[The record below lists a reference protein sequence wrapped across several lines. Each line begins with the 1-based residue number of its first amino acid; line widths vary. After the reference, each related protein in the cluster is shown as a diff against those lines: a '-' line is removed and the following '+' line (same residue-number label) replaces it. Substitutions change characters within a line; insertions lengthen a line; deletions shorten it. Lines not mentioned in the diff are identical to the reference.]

1 MENAQTFNRNLAT
14 IGNGLLL
21 IWWGI
26 VIIVPPLTIGMGA
39 VGTGLIL
46 LAINAVRW
54 LNGIPTRGSTTTL
67 GIIALA
73 WGLLDAVLNPRF
85 ETSFAMLL
93 IIIGLVSFSSL
104 WAHSQTEAC
113 ATSDSVVR

>member
-26 VIIVPPLTIGMGA
+26 VIVVPPLTIGMGA

-46 LAINAVRW
+46 LAVNALRW
-54 LNGIPTRGSTTTL
+54 LNGIPTKGSTTTL
-67 GIIALA
+67 GVIALA
-73 WGLLDAVLNPRF
+73 WGLLEAVLNPRF
-85 ETSFAMLL
+85 EISFAMLL

-104 WAHSQTEAC
+104 WAHSATESHP
-113 ATSDSVVR
+113 TGDSVLQ